1 MVKWIGKVSAD
12 VEKINRWILS
22 QVDVMQL
29 VEALENVSANKFDF
43 VAAEIDDFEVGEVG
57 EKIC

>member
-1 MVKWIGKVSAD
+1 VSAD
-12 VEKINRWILS
+12 VEEINRWILP
-22 QVDVMQL
+22 QIDVMQL
-29 VEALENVSANKFDF
+29 VEALENVSADKFDF